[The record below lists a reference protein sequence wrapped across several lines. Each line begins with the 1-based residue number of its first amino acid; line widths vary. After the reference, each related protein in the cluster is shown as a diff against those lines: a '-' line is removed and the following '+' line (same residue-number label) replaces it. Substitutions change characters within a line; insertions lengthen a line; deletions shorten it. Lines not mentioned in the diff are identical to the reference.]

1 MNIKSLMIN
10 KVCTLVVLGFFI
22 VSSVHATT
30 VSVFQESTRG
40 AGDFDTNLLGTIQ
53 SFSTPGTLAE
63 FYDYRASEF
72 KNTTVSLTRDQ
83 SHLFLVD
90 ASDGLGLFVVHDNGA
105 SNGGGRAET
114 LLDLVGDTAA
124 FLVQDEPL
132 PDSTRRDS
140 YTESGTQFTAVNG
153 WANGFTDGY
162 VIGSLDGNWM
172 IDMQFADVSGIDTST
187 QAAGDPT
194 IDNLFTWAAISSDGF
209 GGQTEIALVLEEG
222 RRIRISA
229 VPIPPAIWLFAS
241 GLISLIG
248 LARRKASV

>member
-1 MNIKSLMIN
+1 M
-10 KVCTLVVLGFFI
+10 LVVLGFLI
-22 VSSVHATT
+22 VSSAHAAT
-30 VSVFQESTRG
+30 VSIFQESAPG
-40 AGDFDTNLLGTIQ
+40 AGDFNTNLLGTIQ
-53 SFSTPGTLAE
+53 SFSTPGTLAD

-72 KNTTVSLTRDQ
+72 KNTAAVSLTRDQ

-114 LLDLVGDTAA
+114 LVDLLGDIAA

-132 PDSTRRDS
+132 PDSTGRDS

-153 WANGFTDGY
+153 WVSGKTDGY
-162 VIGSLDGNWM
+162 VIGSLDGAWM
-172 IDMQFADVSGIDTST
+172 IDMQFADVSSIDPST

-194 IDNLFTWAAISSDGF
+194 INNLLTWAAISSDGF

-222 RRIRISA
+222 RRVRISA
-229 VPIPPAIWLFAS
+229 IPVPPAIWLFGS
-241 GLISLIG
+241 GLVGLIG
-248 LARRKASV
+248 AARRKTS